1 MMNHAQ
7 LRAFHAVAS
16 TGSFTAAAARLHVSQ
31 PAVTMQ
37 VKALEEAFGVELFR
51 RRGRRVERTELG
63 QDLVD
68 LTSRLFG
75 LEEEAEELLGAAR
88 KLRHGRLRV
97 GADAPYHVIGLLAA
111 FHERYPELKISLGVG
126 NSSAVLR
133 DVLDGRK
140 DVAVLA
146 EVDPNPRI
154 HAVPCVRHRLIAF
167 VARKSRWG
175 TRKRIRIEELEGEPM
190 ILREVGS
197 ITRRT
202 LEAALEAA
210 GVKPRIVMEIESR
223 EAVREAVAA
232 GLGVGVVSEG
242 EFGRDARLSALA
254 IEGAPLENTEY
265 VVCLSER
272 RKLRLVQA
280 FFELASVRFGDK
292 LLPRPRSGGGS
303 GRG

>member
-7 LRAFHAVAS
+7 LRAFHA
-16 TGSFTAAAARLHVSQ
+16 AAARLRVSQ

-37 VKALEEAFGVELFR
+37 VKALEEAYGVELFR
-51 RRGRRVERTELG
+51 RRGRRVEQTELG
-63 QDLVD
+63 QTLAD
-68 LTSRLFG
+68 LTRRLFG
-75 LEEEAEELLGAAR
+75 IEEEAEELLGAAR
-88 KLRHGRLRV
+88 KLRRGRLRV

-111 FHERYPELKISLGVG
+111 FHERYPELKISLSVG
-126 NSSAVLR
+126 NSAAVLR
-133 DVLDGRK
+133 DMLDGRS

-146 EVDPNPRI
+146 EVDPDPRI

-167 VARKSRWG
+167 VARQSRWG
-175 TRKRIRIEELEGEPM
+175 RRKRIRLADLEGEPM

-202 LEAALEAA
+202 LEDALAAA

-232 GLGVGVVSEG
+232 GLGVGVVSEA
-242 EFGRDARLSALA
+242 EFGRDARLSALV
-254 IEGAPLENTEY
+254 IDGAPLENTEY
-265 VVCLSER
+265 VVCLNER

-280 FFELASVRFGDK
+280 FFELAIARFGEG
-292 LLPRPRSGGGS
+292 PAAGRPGGDGH
-303 GRG
+303 G

>member
-16 TGSFTAAAARLHVSQ
+16 TGSFTAAAERLRVSQ

-37 VKALEEAFGVELFR
+37 VKALEGAYGVELFQ
-51 RRGRRVERTELG
+51 RRGRRVEKTDLG
-63 QDLVD
+63 QALAD
-68 LTSRLFG
+68 LTRRLFG
-75 LEEEAEELLGAAR
+75 IEEEAEELLGAAR
-88 KLRHGRLRV
+88 KLRRGRLRV

-111 FHERYPELKISLGVG
+111 FRERYPELKISLSVG
-126 NSSAVLR
+126 NSGAVLR
-133 DVLDGRK
+133 DVLDARS

-146 EVDPNPRI
+146 EVEPDPRI

-167 VARKSRWG
+167 VARQSRWG
-175 TRKRIRIEELEGEPM
+175 RRKRIRLTELEGEPM

-202 LEAALEAA
+202 LEVALAAA
-210 GVKPRIVMEIESR
+210 GVRPHIVMEIESR

-232 GLGVGVVSEG
+232 GLGIGVVSEAELG
-242 EFGRDARLSALA
+242 QDARLSALT
-254 IEGAPLENTEY
+254 IEGATLENTEY

-272 RKLRLVQA
+272 RKLRLVQG
-280 FFELASVRFGDK
+280 FFDLAVARFRDK
-292 LLPRPRSGGGS
+292 PAGFGGG
-303 GRG
+303 

>member
-16 TGSFTAAAARLHVSQ
+16 TGSFTAAAERLRVSQ

-37 VKALEEAFGVELFR
+37 VKALEEAHGVELFR
-51 RRGRRVERTELG
+51 RRGRRVEQTDLG
-63 QDLVD
+63 QALAD
-68 LTSRLFG
+68 LTRRLFG
-75 LEEEAEELLGAAR
+75 IEEEVEELLGAAR
-88 KLRHGRLRV
+88 KLRRGRLRV

-111 FHERYPELKISLGVG
+111 FRESYPDLTISLGVG

-133 DVLDGRK
+133 DVLDGK
-140 DVAVLA
+140 SDVAVLA
-146 EVDPNPRI
+146 EVEPDPRI
-154 HAVPCVRHRLIAF
+154 HAVPCGRHRLIAF
-167 VARKSRWG
+167 VARQSRWG
-175 TRKRIRIEELEGEPM
+175 KRKRIRLADLEGEPM

-202 LEAALEAA
+202 LESALAAA
-210 GVKPRIVMEIESR
+210 GVRPHVVMEIGSR

-232 GLGVGVVSEG
+232 GLGIGVVSEAELG
-242 EFGRDARLSALA
+242 QDARLTALA
-254 IEGAPLENTEY
+254 IEGAGQALENTEY

-280 FFELASVRFGDK
+280 FFDLAAARFSEKPAG
-292 LLPRPRSGGGS
+292 
-303 GRG
+303 